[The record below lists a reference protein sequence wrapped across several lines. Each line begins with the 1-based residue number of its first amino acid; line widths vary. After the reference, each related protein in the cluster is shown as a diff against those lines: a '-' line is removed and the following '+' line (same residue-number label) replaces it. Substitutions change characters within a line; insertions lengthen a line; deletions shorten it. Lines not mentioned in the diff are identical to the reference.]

1 MPDQVADVDPA
12 NQITAN
18 AAMESQGLATAIADN
33 LQEAG
38 FRGASA
44 QPAEAA
50 IQTVTVTE
58 IPPPVPVRTPVLMG
72 QTKVMGCPAM
82 DDDDKDTFASQFGA
96 AVATELAV
104 DPDDVV
110 ITSTRFGDDDGLY
123 IQYIVKN
130 VDDSDAK
137 RVEMLLEYPSTA
149 ENVGEALSHGPCPK
163 AAVEP
168 AVRPTTTFCPLPPSP
183 SSTSPRRQ
191 PACNSS
197 DLRCFLLSL
206 SLTPL
211 SWPA

>member
-1 MPDQVADVDPA
+1 VDPA
-12 NQITAN
+12 DQITAN

-50 IQTVTVTE
+50 ITTVTVTE
-58 IPPPVPVRTPVLMG
+58 IPPPVPVKTPVLMG

-82 DDDDKDTFASQFGA
+82 GDDDQDTFATQFGA

-104 DPDDVV
+104 DPNDVV

-163 AAVEP
+163 AAVQP
-168 AVRPTTTFCPLPPSP
+168 AVRPTPHRQAPRCSLPIAPRRPPAAALTSCFLLHLPPSLVI
-183 SSTSPRRQ
+183 R
-191 PACNSS
+191 
-197 DLRCFLLSL
+197 
-206 SLTPL
+206 
-211 SWPA
+211 WPA